1 WLATSTAIEQLKVA
15 SASPVSRHI
24 SQENRLSA
32 FRMANGTAAMPSAL
46 SVRAMVMPISEPFA
60 APSVHM
66 CVSRGHTLAAAL
78 GAAQAAKTAAQQIH
92 LIAARM
98 RYPLSAFA
106 SPNPD
111 ATPLVGMRGGALAP
125 SFG

>member
-1 WLATSTAIEQLKVA
+1 AN
-15 SASPVSRHI
+15 ASPVSRHI
-24 SQENRLSA
+24 SRKNRLSA
-32 FRMANGTAAMPSAL
+32 FRMANGTPAMPTAL
-46 SVRAMVMPISEPFA
+46 SVRAMVMPTSEPFA

-98 RYPLSAFA
+98 RHPLRLSRHRTRMRHLWWACGEVRWRR
-106 SPNPD
+106 
-111 ATPLVGMRGGALAP
+111 PLVEEE
-125 SFG
+125 F